1 VSEYDAV
8 IVVSFGGPEGP
19 DEVMPFLG
27 NVLRGRNVPKERML
41 RVAEHYYR
49 FGGIS
54 PINEQNRALISAV
67 ETELADHGHNLPV
80 YFGNRNWD
88 PMLADTIATMRD
100 DGVTRALAF
109 VTSAYGSYSG
119 CRQYRDDIEGARA
132 EVGPDAPH
140 VDKLRLFYN
149 HPGFVAAIA
158 AGLRAPLAAA
168 GPAPLVLF
176 SAHSIPT
183 SMAAGSPY
191 EEHLR
196 TTASLVAAACG
207 VEEWELVY
215 QSRSG
220 PPTQPWLGPD
230 VLDRLRSF
238 AAERSPAAV
247 GPPDAHRSPGV
258 DGPADAD
265 RFPGVVI
272 CPIGFVSDHMEVVY
286 DLDTEAAELA
296 GELDLRLFRAPTAGT
311 HPAFVSMIRELVE
324 ERVDPALPRLALGPN
339 PPWGD
344 HCPLG
349 CCPAP
354 VRPPPA

>member
-1 VSEYDAV
+1 VNDYDAV

-19 DEVMPFLG
+19 EEVMPFLG
-27 NVLRGRNVPKERML
+27 NVLRGRDVPKERML

-54 PINEQNRALISAV
+54 PINEQNRALIAAL
-67 ETELADHGHNLPV
+67 ETELADHGHQLPV

-119 CRQYRDDIEGARA
+119 CRQYREDIERARL
-132 EVGPDAPH
+132 EVGPEAPPI
-140 VDKLRLFYN
+140 DKLTLFYN

-176 SAHSIPT
+176 SAHSIPM
-183 SMAAGSPY
+183 SMASGSPY
-191 EEHLR
+191 VEQLSA
-196 TTASLVAAACG
+196 TASLVAAACD
-207 VEEWELVY
+207 VASWELVY

-220 PPTQPWLGPD
+220 APNQPWLGPD
-230 VLDRLRSF
+230 VLDRLRAF
-238 AAERSPAAV
+238 AATNGTATTNGTAATN
-247 GPPDAHRSPGV
+247 GTATTNGATS
-258 DGPADAD
+258 
-265 RFPGVVI
+265 PGVVI

-286 DLDTEAAELA
+286 DLDTEAVELA
-296 GELDLRLFRAPTAGT
+296 RELDLRLFRAPTAGT
-311 HPAFVSMIRELVE
+311 HPQFVSMIRDLIETRL
-324 ERVDPALPRLALGPN
+324 DPTGPRLALGPA
-339 PPWGD
+339 PAWGD
-344 HCPLG
+344 QCPLG
-349 CCPAP
+349 CCPAT
-354 VRPPPA
+354 VRPSAS